1 VKGLDGEL
9 VKRVLNSFINQ
20 TIVIMKD
27 KIEKFEDLK
36 IWQDS
41 VTIAVEIYAL
51 FKDSKDFG
59 FRDQIQRSSV
69 SIPSNIA
76 EGYDRQSNNE
86 FIRFL
91 RIAKASCAELRTQ
104 IIIAQRVG
112 MVHDVTNLIERTKSL
127 SAMIQKLITY
137 RDGLRGRERVGR

>member
-1 VKGLDGEL
+1 ME
-9 VKRVLNSFINQ
+9 N
-20 TIVIMKD
+20 

-41 VTIAVEIYAL
+41 VTIAVDVYAL
-51 FKDSKDFG
+51 FKESKDFG

-69 SIPSNIA
+69 SVPSNIA
-76 EGYDRQSNNE
+76 EGYDRQTNNE

-104 IIIAQRVG
+104 LIIAQRVG
-112 MVHDVTNLIERTKSL
+112 MVEGVAGLIEKTRSL

-137 RDGLRGRERVGR
+137 RDGLREKKRKR